1 MRIVLIGA
9 SGFLGRYL
17 LADLVADGHHCVV
30 LTRAEARLGELELMP
45 GVELVQADVYDADV
59 LTEQFAG
66 AGAVVSMAGIL
77 NESGGGGKGFH
88 KAHVEL
94 VEAIIQAC
102 TRSGVSRVLH
112 VSALKA
118 GEGRSH
124 YLKSKGEAENLLK
137 DADALNVTIFQPA
150 VIFGRG
156 DSFFNRFGLMLQLSK
171 VLPLACPKAQLQPV
185 YAGDVTKVMTAA
197 LDDPMTWGETYQ
209 LGGPK
214 IFTLKELV
222 QWTAAQ
228 MGLKRKVIGLPNP
241 LSAAM
246 ALSMGVVPTK
256 PFSWDNY
263 QSLQTPNTTS
273 KNGFAY
279 FGIDP
284 RGIET
289 VVPDYLAGTHHQ
301 KRLDDFRAQPR
312 RQ

>member
-1 MRIVLIGA
+1 
-9 SGFLGRYL
+9 
-17 LADLVADGHHCVV
+17 
-30 LTRAEARLGELELMP
+30 MP
-45 GVELVQADVYDADV
+45 GVELAQADVYDADV

-289 VVPDYLAGTHHQ
+289 VVPDYLIGTPHQ